1 MKIGAMIAA
10 SLLTV
15 TALSAENPAARTYPL
30 WDGRETQAEYAKRVG
45 IGEAAISVDLGN
57 GVTMPFVL
65 IPAGRFIMG
74 ASVKSK
80 ASELPVHEVTLTRPF
95 YLSACTVTREQVAQL
110 GGTGPGAVK
119 EPKLP
124 ASETWPS
131 AVDGCRKIGEKAG
144 RTGRLPTEAEWE
156 YACRAGSTNSS
167 FFGEDDKSFS
177 RAAEVAWFGS
187 NAVGQVHAV
196 GLKPPNPW
204 GLYDLYGNV
213 LQWVSDWYAPYT
225 AEAAVDPQGP
235 AEGKSRVLR
244 GSPIDRS
251 PARSSSRTQHPP
263 SATAKFGFRAVL
275 DVK

>member
-1 MKIGAMIAA
+1 MKIGIMIAA
-10 SLLTV
+10 TLVMAT
-15 TALSAENPAARTYPL
+15 TLSAETPAARTYPL
-30 WDGRETQAEYAKRVG
+30 WDGRETQAEYAKRAG
-45 IGEAAISVDLGN
+45 IGEATIRVDLGN
-57 GVTMPFVL
+57 GVTMSFVL

-74 ASVKSK
+74 SSGKSR

-95 YLSACTVTREQVAQL
+95 YLSACTVTLDQLAPL
-110 GGTGPGAVK
+110 GGKVPGAGK

-131 AVDGCRKIGEKAG
+131 AADWCRKIGEKAG
-144 RTGRLPTEAEWE
+144 RVGRLPTEAEWE

-167 FFGEDDKSFS
+167 FFGEDDKSFT
-177 RAAEVAWFGS
+177 RADGYAWFGS

-196 GLKPPNPW
+196 GLKQPNPW

-213 LQWVSDWYAPYT
+213 MQWVSDWHAPYT

-235 AEGKSRVLR
+235 AEGKARVLR
-244 GSPIDRS
+244 GSSIDRS
-251 PARSSSRTQHPP
+251 PARSSSRAQHPP